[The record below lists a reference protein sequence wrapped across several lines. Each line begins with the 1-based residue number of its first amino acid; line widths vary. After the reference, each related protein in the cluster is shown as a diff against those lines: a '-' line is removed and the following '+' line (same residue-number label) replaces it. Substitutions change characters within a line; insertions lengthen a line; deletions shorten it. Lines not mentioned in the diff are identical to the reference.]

1 MEFAL
6 PKDAFNGGHCGVQA
20 VAVVAGISLTEAFG
34 KFRKH
39 CNRVKRK
46 RRWSGGTTHDE
57 RLIVLNKLNVKY
69 YELLQKVGNRP
80 EWHNSCKIGYG
91 MTLQRF
97 IKDVANPNHVYMVT
111 TTRHVQ
117 LVYGN
122 KVLDQGG
129 VVDIND
135 YWGKRKKISDTVLV
149 FKQIDAAK
157 AFDIAEAQT
166 FGLPLFDMQGGK

>member
-46 RRWSGGTTHDE
+46 RRWSGGTMYNE
-57 RLIVLNKLNVKY
+57 RLDVLDKLNVKY
-69 YELLQKVGNRP
+69 DKLVQKDKLGMLY
-80 EWHNSCKIGYG
+80 STCDG

-135 YWGKRKKISDTVLV
+135 YWGKRKKISHTVLV

>member
-6 PKDAFNGGHCGVQA
+6 PKDAFRGNHCGVQA
-20 VAVVAGISLTEAFG
+20 VAVVAGISLDDAFAQF
-34 KFRKH
+34 KRNCK
-39 CNRVKRK
+39 RVASKKR
-46 RRWSGGTTHDE
+46 WAGGTKHEE
-57 RLIVLNKLNVKY
+57 RVAILQQLNVKY
-69 YELLQKVGNRP
+69 EKLIQKG
-80 EWHNSCKIGYG
+80 SSYIIGHG

-111 TTRHVQ
+111 TTGHVQ
-117 LVYGN
+117 LIHGN
-122 KVLDQGG
+122 NVLDQGG
-129 VVDIND
+129 VVDIQD
-135 YWGKRKKISDTVLV
+135 YWGKRKKISNTVLV

>member
-6 PKDAFNGGHCGVQA
+6 PKDAFRGGHCGVQA
-20 VAVVAGISLTEAFG
+20 VAVVAGISLNDAFVQF
-34 KFRKH
+34 KKH
-39 CNRVKRK
+39 CKFIAKRK
-46 RRWSGGTTHDE
+46 RWSGGTHYED
-57 RLIVLNKLNVKY
+57 RLVVLDKLNVKY
-69 YELLQKVGNRP
+69 DKLLQKVGNKP

-111 TTRHVQ
+111 TTGHVQ

-122 KVLDQGG
+122 NVLDQRG

-135 YWGKRKKISDTVLV
+135 YWGKRKKISHTVLV

>member
-1 MEFAL
+1 MEFSL
-6 PKDAFNGGHCGVQA
+6 PKDAFRGGHCGVQA
-20 VAVVAGISLTEAFG
+20 VAIVAGISLTEAFG

-39 CNRVKRK
+39 CKRVASKKR
-46 RRWSGGTTHDE
+46 WHGGTKHEE
-57 RLIVLNKLNVKY
+57 REAVLDKLNVKY
-69 YELLQKVGNRP
+69 DLLLQKVGNRP

-111 TTRHVQ
+111 TTGHVQ
-117 LVYGN
+117 LIHGN
-122 KVLDQGG
+122 NVLDQGG
-129 VVDIND
+129 VVDIQD
-135 YWGKRKKISDTVLV
+135 YWGKRKKISHTVLV

>member
-6 PKDAFNGGHCGVQA
+6 PKDAFRGGHCGVQA
-20 VAVVAGISLTEAFG
+20 VAVVAGISLNDAFVQF
-34 KFRKH
+34 KKH
-39 CNRVKRK
+39 CKFIAKRK
-46 RRWSGGTTHDE
+46 RWSGGTHYED
-57 RLIVLNKLNVKY
+57 RLVVLDKLNVKY
-69 YELLQKVGNRP
+69 DKLIQKDKLGMLY
-80 EWHNSCKIGYG
+80 STCDG

-111 TTRHVQ
+111 TTGHVQ

-122 KVLDQGG
+122 NVLDQRG
-129 VVDIND
+129 VADIND
-135 YWGKRKKISDTVLV
+135 YWGKRKKISHTVLV

>member
-6 PKDAFNGGHCGVQA
+6 PKDAFKGGHCGVQA
-20 VAVVAGISLTEAFG
+20 VAVVAGISLNDAFVQF
-34 KFRKH
+34 KKH
-39 CNRVKRK
+39 CKRVASKKR
-46 RRWSGGTTHDE
+46 WHGGTKHDE
-57 RLIVLNKLNVKY
+57 RLVVLDKLNVKY
-69 YELLQKVGNRP
+69 DKLLQQHKRNGILY
-80 EWHNSCKIGYG
+80 STGFD

-111 TTRHVQ
+111 TTGHVQ
-117 LVYGN
+117 LIHGN

-135 YWGKRKKISDTVLV
+135 YWGKRKKISHTVLV

>member
-1 MEFAL
+1 MEFSL
-6 PKDAFNGGHCGVQA
+6 PKDAFRGGHCGVQA

-39 CNRVKRK
+39 CKFIAK
-46 RRWSGGTTHDE
+46 KKRWSGGTHYED
-57 RLIVLNKLNVKY
+57 RLSVLNKLGVKY
-69 YELLQKVGNRP
+69 DLLLQNGW
-80 EWHNSCKIGYG
+80 EIGIG

-111 TTRHVQ
+111 TTKHVQ
-117 LVYGN
+117 LIHGN
-122 KVLDQGG
+122 NVLDQGG
-129 VVDIND
+129 VVDIQD
-135 YWGKRKKISDTVLV
+135 YWGKRKKISHTVLV

>member
-6 PKDAFNGGHCGVQA
+6 PKDAFRGSHCGVQA
-20 VAVVAGISLTEAFG
+20 VAIVAGISLTEAFG

-39 CNRVKRK
+39 CKRVASKKR
-46 RRWSGGTTHDE
+46 WHGGTKHEE
-57 RLIVLNKLNVKY
+57 RVAILQQLNVKY
-69 YELLQKVGNRP
+69 EKLVQKG
-80 EWHNSCKIGYG
+80 SSYIIGHG

-111 TTRHVQ
+111 TTGHVQ
-117 LVYGN
+117 LIHGN

-129 VVDIND
+129 VVDIQD
-135 YWGKRKKISDTVLV
+135 YWGKRKKISNTVLV

>member
-6 PKDAFNGGHCGVQA
+6 PKDAFRGGHCGVQA

-46 RRWSGGTTHDE
+46 RRWSGGTMYNE
-57 RLIVLNKLNVKY
+57 RLVVLDKLNVKY
-69 YELLQKVGNRP
+69 EKLLQNG
-80 EWHNSCKIGYG
+80 WMIGIG

-97 IKDVANPNHVYMVT
+97 IKDVANPNHVYMIT

-117 LVYGN
+117 LVHGN
-122 KVLDQGG
+122 QVLDQRG

-135 YWGKRKKISDTVLV
+135 YWGKRKKISETVLV
-149 FKQIDAAK
+149 FKEINAAK

>member
-6 PKDAFNGGHCGVQA
+6 PKDAFKGGHCGVQA
-20 VAVVAGISLTEAFG
+20 VAVVAGISLNDAFIQF
-34 KFRKH
+34 KKH
-39 CNRVKRK
+39 CKFIAKRK
-46 RRWSGGTTHDE
+46 RWSGGTHYED
-57 RLIVLNKLNVKY
+57 RLVVLDKLNVKY
-69 YELLQKVGNRP
+69 DKLVRKQKTGN
-80 EWHNSCKIGYG
+80 NKVDKIGYG

-111 TTRHVQ
+111 TTGHVQ

-122 KVLDQGG
+122 NVLDQGG

-135 YWGKRKKISDTVLV
+135 YWGKRKKISHTVLV

>member
-6 PKDAFNGGHCGVQA
+6 PKDAFRGGHCGVQA
-20 VAVVAGISLTEAFG
+20 VAVVAGISLNDAFVQF
-34 KFRKH
+34 KKH
-39 CNRVKRK
+39 CKRVASKKR
-46 RRWSGGTTHDE
+46 WHGGTKHDE

-69 YELLQKVGNRP
+69 DKLLQKMHP
-80 EWHNSCKIGYG
+80 YSIGYG

-97 IKDVANPNHVYMVT
+97 IKDVANPNHVYMAT
-111 TTRHVQ
+111 TTGHVQ
-117 LVYGN
+117 LIHGN

-135 YWGKRKKISDTVLV
+135 YWGKRKKISHTVLV

-166 FGLPLFDMQGGK
+166 FGLPLFDY

>member
-6 PKDAFNGGHCGVQA
+6 PKDAFRGSHCGVQA
-20 VAVVAGISLTEAFG
+20 VAIVAGISLTEAFG

-39 CNRVKRK
+39 CKRVASKKR
-46 RRWSGGTTHDE
+46 WHGGTKHEE
-57 RLIVLNKLNVKY
+57 REAVLQQLNVKY
-69 YELLQKVGNRP
+69 EKLVQKG
-80 EWHNSCKIGYG
+80 SSYIIGHG

-111 TTRHVQ
+111 TTKHVQ
-117 LVYGN
+117 LIHGN

-129 VVDIND
+129 VVEIQD
-135 YWGKRKKISDTVLV
+135 YWGKRKKISNTVLV